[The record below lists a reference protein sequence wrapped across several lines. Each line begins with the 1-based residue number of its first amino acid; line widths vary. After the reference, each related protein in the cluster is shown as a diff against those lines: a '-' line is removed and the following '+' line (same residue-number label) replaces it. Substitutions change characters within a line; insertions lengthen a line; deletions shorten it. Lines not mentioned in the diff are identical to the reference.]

1 VSSSHPLLQ
10 LLDRMSCG
18 AVMIDVSGV
27 PVDLNTAASVIL
39 SQQGGEP
46 QGFGKHGMPPQ
57 IENWRTLRRLLAQ
70 AGQGLRIGG
79 ESWVTV
85 PRACG
90 APLVLHTIPLGEGG
104 SDASNTVIILVDLRY
119 SPRPTPGVL
128 QKLFDLT
135 PAEARLAIEIA
146 GGRTLSE
153 ASVKMGLSSATLRT
167 QLSAVFTKTQTR
179 RQAEL
184 VALLTR
190 VAILP

>member
-1 VSSSHPLLQ
+1 
-10 LLDRMSCG
+10 
-18 AVMIDVSGV
+18 MIDAGGT
-27 PVDLNTAASVIL
+27 PFDLNTTASGIL
-39 SQQGGEP
+39 GRKDEEHRVAGTD
-46 QGFGKHGMPPQ
+46 GMPPHV
-57 IENWRTLRRLLAQ
+57 ENWHALRRLLKQ
-70 AGQGLRIGG
+70 AGQCLRIGG

-85 PRACG
+85 PRVCG
-90 APLVLHTIPLGEGG
+90 VPLVLHTIPLGESG
-104 SDASNTVIILVDLRY
+104 SSEQNTVIVLVDLRY

-153 ASVKMGLSSATLRT
+153 TSVKMGLSNATLRT
-167 QLSAVFTKTQTR
+167 QLSAVFNKTQTR

>member
-1 VSSSHPLLQ
+1 MSSGQPLLQ

-18 AVMIDVSGV
+18 AVVVDPEGAPI
-27 PVDLNTAASVIL
+27 DLNTTASHIL
-39 SQQGGEP
+39 GQQGLGALGIPSPEVS
-46 QGFGKHGMPPQ
+46 
-57 IENWRTLRRLLAQ
+57 RRALRSLLVQ
-70 AGQGLRIGG
+70 AGQALRIDS

-85 PRACG
+85 PRSTG
-90 APLVLHTIPLGEGG
+90 APLVLHTIPLGEPG
-104 SDASNTVIILVDLRY
+104 SVRSSTVIILVDLRH

-135 PAEARLAIEIA
+135 PAESRLAIEIV

-153 ASVKMGLSSATLRT
+153 VSSKMGLSNATLRT
-167 QLSAVFTKTQTR
+167 QLSSVFTKTQTR

-190 VAILP
+190 VAIFP

>member
-1 VSSSHPLLQ
+1 LLQ

-18 AVMIDVSGV
+18 AVIVDLEGV
-27 PVDLNTAASVIL
+27 PIELNTTAAHIL
-39 SQQGGEP
+39 GQQGLGALGIPSPE
-46 QGFGKHGMPPQ
+46 GS
-57 IENWRTLRRLLAQ
+57 RRALRSLLIQ
-70 AGQGLRIGG
+70 AGQALQIET

-85 PRACG
+85 ARSTG
-90 APLVLHTIPLGEGG
+90 APLVLHTIPLTGAG
-104 SDASNTVIILVDLRY
+104 SARSSTVIILVDLRH
-119 SPRPTPGVL
+119 SPRPTLSVL

-135 PAEARLAIEIA
+135 PAEARLSIEIV

-153 ASVKMGLSSATLRT
+153 VSAKMGLSNATLRT

-190 VAILP
+190 VAIFP

>member
-1 VSSSHPLLQ
+1 VSSGQPLLQ

-18 AVMIDVSGV
+18 AVIVDLEGV
-27 PVDLNTAASVIL
+27 PIELNTTAAHIL
-39 SQQGGEP
+39 GQQGLGALGIPSPE
-46 QGFGKHGMPPQ
+46 GS
-57 IENWRTLRRLLAQ
+57 RRALRSLLIQ
-70 AGQGLRIGG
+70 AGQALQIET

-85 PRACG
+85 ARSTG
-90 APLVLHTIPLGEGG
+90 APLVLHTIPLTGAG
-104 SDASNTVIILVDLRY
+104 SARSSTVIILVDLRH
-119 SPRPTPGVL
+119 SPRPTLSVL

-135 PAEARLAIEIA
+135 PAEARLSIEIV

-153 ASVKMGLSSATLRT
+153 VSAKMGLSNATLRT

-190 VAILP
+190 VAIFP

>member
-1 VSSSHPLLQ
+1 
-10 LLDRMSCG
+10 MSCG
-18 AVMIDVSGV
+18 AVMIDASGV
-27 PVDLNTAASVIL
+27 PFDLNTTASGIL
-39 SQQGGEP
+39 GRQDGEH
-46 QGFGKHGMPPQ
+46 QGFGIHGMPPQ
-57 IENWRTLRRLLAQ
+57 IESWRALRRLLAQ

-90 APLVLHTIPLGEGG
+90 APLVLHTIPLGEPG
-104 SDASNTVIILVDLRY
+104 ASAPNTVIILVDLRY
-119 SPRPTPGVL
+119 SPRPTPSVL

-153 ASVKMGLSSATLRT
+153 TSVKMGLSNATLRT